1 MCNGRT
7 AEWVSVVSNSEVLVM
22 FVTVDGEGTARNVS
36 VRHKILQSLKV
47 GKRRNRKNSISIYLR
62 EFRQKNIN

>member
-47 GKRRNRKNSISIYLR
+47 GKRRNRKNCISVYLR